1 MELSIFTITIVSILS
16 GLLSSMWVWSSSWYD
31 IRLSINDFYM
41 SILMTGWMFFF
52 HGITMKYVKYIW
64 IGVIVIIFSLIVIR
78 LQLFVTPDQY
88 LLGMIPHH
96 SMAVL
101 MSEKIIDK
109 YGPHILD
116 KLPLN
121 IVHSQNREIVK
132 MKRLLIT

>member
-1 MELSIFTITIVSILS
+1 MAV
-16 GLLSSMWVWSSSWYD
+16 
-31 IRLSINDFYM
+31 
-41 SILMTGWMFFF
+41 LMTGWMFFF

-64 IGVIVIIFSLIVIR
+64 IGIIIIIFSLIAIR
-78 LQLFVTPDQY
+78 IQLFVTPDQY

-109 YGPHILD
+109 YGPNILD
-116 KLPLN
+116 NLPMN
-121 IVHSQNREIVK
+121 IIRDQNREIAK